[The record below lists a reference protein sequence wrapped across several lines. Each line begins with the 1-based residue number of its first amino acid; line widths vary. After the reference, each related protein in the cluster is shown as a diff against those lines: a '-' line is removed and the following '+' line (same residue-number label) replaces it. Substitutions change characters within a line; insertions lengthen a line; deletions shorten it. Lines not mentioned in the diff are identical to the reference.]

1 MRILI
6 IGAEQLGYFLSKSL
20 MGSGHKVTIIDSDP
34 VRCEQIANTFD
45 VTTFC
50 GDGTRVE
57 TLAAAGAG
65 KCDVLI
71 AVTNRD
77 EDNLI
82 ACELGKRQ
90 FGIDRTIAQSNN
102 SKNIRLMKRLG
113 VDIVMDASQIITD
126 LIEHE
131 IEGSSVKFVA
141 DIENSNAVISE
152 YHIPETWTRSGT
164 ALKDLAV
171 PTDCVLIYI
180 MRGGLLFIPR
190 GGTLLM
196 AGDDVTALTVGS
208 AGRQLRKLFE
218 I

>member
-1 MRILI
+1 MKILI

-20 MGSGHKVTIIDSDP
+20 MESGHKVTIIDLDP
-34 VRCEQIANTFD
+34 ARCEQLSNTFD
-45 VTTFC
+45 VATFC

-82 ACELGKRQ
+82 ACELGKKQ
-90 FGIDRTIAQSNN
+90 FGIARTIAQSNN

-113 VDIVMDASQIITD
+113 VDVVMDASQIITD

-131 IEGSSVKFVA
+131 IEGSPVKFVA

-152 YHIPETWTRSGT
+152 YHIPDKWSRSGT
-164 ALKDLAV
+164 PLKDLSV
-171 PTDCVLIYI
+171 PSDCVLIYI
-180 MRGGLLFIPR
+180 MRGGMLFIPR
-190 GGTLLM
+190 GNTLIM

-208 AGRQLRKLFE
+208 AGRLLRKLFE

>member
-131 IEGSSVKFVA
+131 IEGSSDASITGVVPNDLSPIFAAA
-141 DIENSNAVISE
+141 DIRQVFCNGRKSHEMYRRYLEPVYGRTAICLPSTSPANAAWSLE
-152 YHIPETWTRSGT
+152 RLSAAWAEHIGPW
-164 ALKDLAV
+164 L
-171 PTDCVLIYI
+171 
-180 MRGGLLFIPR
+180 
-190 GGTLLM
+190 
-196 AGDDVTALTVGS
+196 
-208 AGRQLRKLFE
+208 
-218 I
+218 

>member
-20 MGSGHKVTIIDSDP
+20 VGSGHKVTIIDSDP

-102 SKNIRLMKRLG
+102 SKNI
-113 VDIVMDASQIITD
+113 
-126 LIEHE
+126 E

-171 PTDCVLIYI
+171 PADCVLIYI

-196 AGDDVTALTVGS
+196 AGDDVTALTVGL